1 MEANALA
8 QDAGNPVAAVGPEQA
23 SAIRILSE
31 ERERQ
36 SAEHAAIAD
45 RVDRSLRQATDRLAQ
60 ATNVRGVIIDMLRES
75 STIVDAQGV
84 IECGLL
90 LYDSVSRL
98 LRFEAMFANGV
109 ETDLKGTPLQG
120 PFSVDSESLKLPW
133 LRIQREPWLWGLT
146 DDASILATT
155 ARAYHESKGTRSVAY
170 LPLRRGQDCIGF
182 VGFSLT
188 SAHPPTPQQVELLKS
203 VGSQVALAVEVQRLA
218 TANEQASAA
227 RERQR
232 LADLRSIELTKA
244 NVALQATIDAVT
256 HMQSLDDFMPR
267 VVAIVA
273 EAFEAVGAG
282 YFEHPGETIY
292 HRFWLEDGQLLAA
305 AELPDLD
312 PVHLPVLELLTRGFS
327 VPPEHL
333 GVEFRQRLRPSIV
346 HHRVATASP
355 AMHALSVS
363 RGWDW
368 ELNIPLFANDR
379 TDAAITFFRH
389 EDQPFTEAD
398 LSLAESLAKQISL
411 ARQVSRVGER
421 EREIAVARERAVELA
436 RANQVM
442 SRVND
447 LMSSEINPESALNH
461 VLREL
466 TTLVGADAAALYE
479 YRPNERQLRFKVG
492 FERGVITNHLL
503 GHPFGHPGSPG
514 SVDDFPAW
522 PTLVRD
528 RRQLF
533 VEIGTDQTIPPSN
546 AWHVANGHKM
556 LALSALLVGG
566 QPVGLLGLAFMED
579 TPLSDSRREM
589 FGALA
594 QQMTL
599 ALQLVGLADQARVS
613 AVSTER
619 AAATLARSREL
630 ERAST
635 ALQATIDAVSKLA
648 SLEAFIPQALRIV
661 VDAFGAESAAYWEH
675 TSDSI
680 YLRHWLVDGQVFG
693 PTELPGL
700 DHGAYG
706 LLARLARGFTVSSD
720 HLGVDFRNRTL
731 PALIHHRSAT
741 ASPELHSFAQSM
753 GWDWELNVP
762 LLVAGVADGALTLY
776 RSDADP
782 FTEGD
787 FSLAEALAKQISLAM
802 KISRV
807 AEREREITVARERE
821 TIAEQRALELA
832 RSNEALQSTID
843 VLASVDSLAEFVPS
857 VLRVVS
863 TAFESA
869 GCAYYE
875 HLASSPIFLRY
886 WLWKGEILGPEELR
900 QVSCDDDRGFL
911 RVLAQG
917 FQLPVSYTKNRARH
931 GHTPVVMDHG
941 KPVDDELDIDRFY
954 RAQGLVL
961 ELRVPLIVGGSLDG
975 ALVIRR
981 SASQPFNESEIAL
994 AGNLGKQLSL
1004 ATHSHRL
1011 AERAR
1016 IDSLTRAQEQAVV
1029 RERERMSRDIHDT
1042 LAQGYAAILVN
1053 SQALKLSLRSE
1064 LSPPVLSGIEMFER
1078 LAKENLNHARRTM
1091 EDLRAD
1097 PFGRAALTITLQQCA
1112 SEETTP
1118 GKFSVEL
1125 DIPTVELWVPRYVE
1139 VELRR
1144 IVKEALNNARRHAR
1158 TGVAMLALSIGERR
1172 CTIRIIDQGVGF
1184 DSEQVAG
1191 SYGIRGMR
1199 ERAGR
1204 AGADLAIETSP
1215 GHGTIIAIMFDME
1228 ISGDGPQR

>member
-1 MEANALA
+1 M
-8 QDAGNPVAAVGPEQA
+8 
-23 SAIRILSE
+23 
-31 ERERQ
+31 
-36 SAEHAAIAD
+36 
-45 RVDRSLRQATDRLAQ
+45 
-60 ATNVRGVIIDMLRES
+60 TNVRGVIIDMLRES

-109 ETDLKGTPLQG
+109 ETDLEGTPLQG
-120 PFSVDSESLKLPW
+120 PFSVDSEPLALPW

-155 ARAYHESKGTRSVAY
+155 ARAWHESKGTRSVAY

-188 SAHPPTPQQVELLKS
+188 SARPPTPQQVELLKS

-218 TANEQASAA
+218 MASEQASAA

-244 NVALQATIDAVT
+244 NTALQSTIDAVT
-256 HMQSLDDFMPR
+256 NMQSLDDFMPR

-282 YFEHPGETIY
+282 YFEHPEGTIY
-292 HRFWLEDGQLLAA
+292 HRFWLEDGQFLAA

-312 PVHLPVLELLTRGFS
+312 PVHLPVLDLLARGFS

-333 GVEFRQRLRPSIV
+333 GVEFRERLRPSIV
-346 HHRVATASP
+346 HHRVATASA
-355 AMHALSVS
+355 AMHALCVS

-379 TDAAITFFRH
+379 TEAAITFFRH

-398 LSLAESLAKQISL
+398 VSLAESLAKQISL

-421 EREIAVARERAVELA
+421 EREITVARERAAELA

-447 LMSSEINPESALNH
+447 LMSSEVNPESALNH

-466 TTLVGADAAALYE
+466 TTLVGADSAALYE
-479 YRPNERQLRFKVG
+479 YRPNERQLRFKVA
-492 FERGVITNHLL
+492 FERGRITNHLV
-503 GHPFGHPGSPG
+503 GHPYGHHSSPG

-522 PTLVRD
+522 PALVRG

-533 VEIGTDQTIPPSN
+533 FEIGADETIPPSN

-566 QPVGLLGLAFMED
+566 QPVGMLGLAFMED

-599 ALQLVGLADQARVS
+599 AMQLVGLADQASAS
-613 AVSTER
+613 AVANER
-619 AAATLARSREL
+619 AAAALARSREL

-635 ALQATIDAVSKLA
+635 ALQATIDAVSELA

-661 VDAFGAESAAYWEH
+661 VEAFGAKSAAYWEH
-675 TSDSI
+675 TTDTI
-680 YLRHWLVDGQVFG
+680 YLRHWLVDGRVFG
-693 PTELPGL
+693 PIELPGL
-700 DHGAYG
+700 DQSTYG
-706 LLARLARGFTVSSD
+706 FLAQLARGFSVSSD
-720 HLGVDFRNRTL
+720 HLGVDFRLRTR
-731 PALIHHRSAT
+731 PSVIHHRSAT
-741 ASPELHSFAQSM
+741 VSPELHSFAQSM

-762 LLVAGVADGALTLY
+762 LLVSGVADGALTLY
-776 RSDADP
+776 RSNVDP
-782 FTEGD
+782 FTDGD

-807 AEREREITVARERE
+807 AER
-821 TIAEQRALELA
+821 
-832 RSNEALQSTID
+832 
-843 VLASVDSLAEFVPS
+843 
-857 VLRVVS
+857 
-863 TAFESA
+863 
-869 GCAYYE
+869 
-875 HLASSPIFLRY
+875 
-886 WLWKGEILGPEELR
+886 
-900 QVSCDDDRGFL
+900 
-911 RVLAQG
+911 
-917 FQLPVSYTKNRARH
+917 
-931 GHTPVVMDHG
+931 
-941 KPVDDELDIDRFY
+941 
-954 RAQGLVL
+954 
-961 ELRVPLIVGGSLDG
+961 
-975 ALVIRR
+975 
-981 SASQPFNESEIAL
+981 
-994 AGNLGKQLSL
+994 
-1004 ATHSHRL
+1004 
-1011 AERAR
+1011 AR
-1016 IDSLTRAQEQAVV
+1016 IDSLTRVQEQTVL

-1042 LAQGYAAILVN
+1042 LAQGYAAILVHA
-1053 SQALKLSLRSE
+1053 QAMKLSPRSE
-1064 LSPPVLSGIEMFER
+1064 LTPPVLSGIEMFER
-1078 LAKENLNHARRTM
+1078 LAKENLAHARRTM

-1097 PFGRAALTITLQQCA
+1097 PFGRTALAVTLRQCA
-1112 SEETTP
+1112 AEEAVP
-1118 GKFSVEL
+1118 GIFSVEL
-1125 DIPTVELWVPRYVE
+1125 DMPSEDLVVPRYVE

-1144 IVKEALNNARRHAR
+1144 IVKEALSNARRHAR
-1158 TGVAMLALSIGERR
+1158 TGVAMLELSIGESR

-1184 DSEQVAG
+1184 DYQQIAG

-1215 GHGTIIAIMFDME
+1215 GHGTIIAMSLDME
-1228 ISGDGPQR
+1228 IASDGVGRLR